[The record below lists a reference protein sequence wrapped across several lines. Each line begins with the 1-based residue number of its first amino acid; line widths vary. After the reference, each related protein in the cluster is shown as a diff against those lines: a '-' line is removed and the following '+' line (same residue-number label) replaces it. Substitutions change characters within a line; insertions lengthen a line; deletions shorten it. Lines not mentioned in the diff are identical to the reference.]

1 MTGESA
7 IDRPLVAA
15 YLRELDL
22 ALAGADPRE
31 RAETLAAIER
41 HVSDALAE
49 DNSPEATRRVLAELG
64 PPSAIAGAASPSS
77 GPQQPASVV
86 PKPDRLATGAL
97 VLACGSIAL
106 MLASPLV
113 ALPLALITIIMS
125 IVHVRAPGA
134 NRRYTWLALGLALVP
149 LILVA
154 VYLLLFFPPTGND
167 INPGVPGFGYPED

>member
-31 RAETLAAIER
+31 RAETLAAIEH

-64 PPSAIAGAASPSS
+64 SPSAIAGAASPLPS
-77 GPQQPASVV
+77 PQPTSVA
-86 PKPDRLATGAL
+86 PQRDRFATGAL
-97 VLACGSIAL
+97 TLACGSIAL

-113 ALPLALITIIMS
+113 AVPLALITIIMS

-154 VYLLLFFPPTGND
+154 AYLLLFFPPTGND

>member
-22 ALAGADPRE
+22 ALVGADPRE
-31 RAETLAAIER
+31 RAETLAAIEH

-49 DNSPEATRRVLAELG
+49 DSSPEATRRVLAELG

-77 GPQQPASVV
+77 GPQPASVV
-86 PKPDRLATGAL
+86 PKSDRLATGAL
-97 VLACGSIAL
+97 VLACSSIVL

-113 ALPLALITIIMS
+113 AVPLALITIIMS